1 MQSANVGSWRPGRPE
16 RGVVGLRVL
25 CFPHAGGGASAFR
38 GWTRDQPP
46 GVDIRAVQLPG
57 REERIRE
64 PFPEDILAL
73 ARALCEALLPSL
85 DVPYVLVGNSLGALV
100 AFELARQFQQRY
112 FLPPIHLVAAA
123 ARAPGR
129 DRSRAVSGLADREL
143 AAEMQDRHDG
153 IPDEIM
159 RDPRHLAAFLPALRA
174 DMAMFEEY
182 QPPPGPPLACPV
194 TAVFGAGD
202 TDMSCSDLVGW
213 SAFTVG
219 GLHCMELP
227 GDHFALLGCRDQV
240 LGPIYAEAALVQPA
254 GPRSQIGLDPV
265 RVTESAA
272 LTC

>member
-1 MQSANVGSWRPGRPE
+1 MLSANVGAWRPDRPE
-16 RGVVGLRVL
+16 RGVVRLRVL

-57 REERIRE
+57 REDRIRE
-64 PFPEDILAL
+64 PFPEDIL
-73 ARALCEALLPSL
+73 ALCEALLPSL

-112 FLPPIHLVAAA
+112 FLPPIRLVAVG
-123 ARAPGR
+123 ARPPGT
-129 DRSRAVSGLADREL
+129 
-143 AAEMQDRHDG
+143 
-153 IPDEIM
+153 
-159 RDPRHLAAFLPALRA
+159 
-174 DMAMFEEY
+174 EY
-182 QPPPGPPLACPV
+182 QPPPGAPLACPV
-194 TAVFGAGD
+194 TAVFGADD

-219 GLHCMELP
+219 GLHCMEVP

-240 LGPIYAEAALVQPA
+240 LGPIYAEAALVQSA
-254 GPRSQIGLDPV
+254 GPRSQIGPDPV
-265 RVTESAA
+265 RVTEPTA